1 MRTDRVPP
9 RINAAKPSKPAMT
22 SLTPS
27 PGRPASLPA
36 PNLESSADILA
47 RMERLYPD
55 VIDLALDRVERL
67 LEALGRP
74 QDRLPGVIH
83 VAGTNGKGSVIAFL
97 KAMLEA
103 AGKRVHVF
111 TSPHLVRFHER
122 IALAGPGGAEQI
134 TEDTL
139 RDYLLRVEAANELEP
154 ITFFEITTA
163 AAFLAFAEYPCDH
176 VLLETGLGGR
186 LDATNV
192 IAKPA
197 LTVITPISR
206 DHDRYLGSDVAKIAR
221 EKAGILKAN
230 VPCVVA
236 RQETSALDVIEARAG
251 ELDTPLLVQ
260 GEAWDAFEQ
269 QGRLI
274 FQTDSELLDLPL
286 PRLVGRHQIDN
297 AGTALAAMRA
307 LTGEPITSTALSA
320 GLKSARWPARLQ
332 NLSGSALI
340 AHVAKGSQI
349 WLDGG
354 HNISAAQALARAMAE
369 MEERAPQ
376 PLHLI
381 CGMMSGKDADGF
393 FRHFDGLAQWAATV
407 AVEGR
412 DKSHGADE
420 LALIARGAGLDA
432 YPAGGLVQALEAS
445 RSRAGEPV
453 RILIC
458 GSLYLAGQVLGM
470 LEEENPGA

>member
-1 MRTDRVPP
+1 M
-9 RINAAKPSKPAMT
+9 
-22 SLTPS
+22 
-27 PGRPASLPA
+27 

-74 QDRLPGVIH
+74 QDKLPGVIH

-122 IALAGPGGAEQI
+122 ISLAGPGGAEQI
-134 TEDTL
+134 GEAAL
-139 RDYLLRVEAANELEP
+139 RDYLLRVEAANGSQP

-163 AAFLAFAEYPCDH
+163 AAFLAFSEIPADH

-192 IAKPA
+192 VAKPA

-206 DHDRYLGSDVAKIAR
+206 DHDRYLGSGIGGIAG
-221 EKAGILKAN
+221 EKAGILKAG

-236 RQETSALDVIEARAG
+236 RQETQALDVIEARAG
-251 ELDTPLLVQ
+251 ELDAPLLVHGQ
-260 GEAWDAFEQ
+260 AWDAFEQ
-269 QGRLI
+269 HGRLI
-274 FQTDSELLDLPL
+274 FQTGTELLDLPL

-307 LTGEPITSTALSA
+307 LAGEPAASAALSA
-320 GLKSARWPARLQ
+320 GLKSAQWPARLQ
-332 NLSGSALI
+332 NLTGSALQ
-340 AHVAKGSQI
+340 AHVAKDSQI

-354 HNISAAQALARAMAE
+354 HNISAAEALAHAMAE

-381 CGMMSGKDADGF
+381 CGMMTGKDADGF

-412 DKSHGADE
+412 DKAYGADE
-420 LALIARGAGLDA
+420 LAVIARGAGLDA
-432 YPAGGLVQALEAS
+432 HAAGSLVQALEAS
-445 RSRAGEPV
+445 RMRADGPV

-458 GSLYLAGQVLGM
+458 GSLYLAGQVLAM

>member
-1 MRTDRVPP
+1 
-9 RINAAKPSKPAMT
+9 MT
-22 SLTPS
+22 ALTPS
-27 PGRPASLPA
+27 PGNPDHLPA

-67 LEALGRP
+67 LDTLGRP
-74 QDRLPGVIH
+74 QDKLQGVIH

-103 AGKRVHVF
+103 AESRVHVF

-122 IALAGPGGAEQI
+122 ISLAGPNGAEHI
-134 TEDTL
+134 GEDTL
-139 RDYLLRVEAANELEP
+139 RDYLLRVEAANALEP

-163 AAFLAFAEYPCDH
+163 AAFLAFAEIPADH

-192 IAKPA
+192 VPEPA
-197 LTVITPISR
+197 LSVITPISQ
-206 DHDRYLGSDVAKIAR
+206 DHDRYLGADIGKIAR
-221 EKAGILKAN
+221 EKAGILRTG
-230 VPCVVA
+230 VPCVVS
-236 RQETSALDVIEARAG
+236 RQETPALDVIEARAK
-251 ELDTPLLVQ
+251 ELDAPLLVQ
-260 GEAWDAFEQ
+260 GQAWDAFEQ

-286 PRLVGRHQIDN
+286 PRLIGRHQIDN

-307 LTGEPITSTALSA
+307 LAGGPITSTALSA
-320 GLKSARWPARLQ
+320 GLKSAHWPARLQ
-332 NLSGSALI
+332 NLTGSALQ
-340 AHVAKGSQI
+340 AHVAEDSQI

-354 HNISAAQALARAMAE
+354 HNISAAEALAHAMGE
-369 MEERAPQ
+369 MEERNPQ

-381 CGMMSGKDADGF
+381 CGMMTGKDADGF
-393 FRHFDGLAQWAATV
+393 FRHFDGLAQWAATLAV
-407 AVEGR
+407 AGR
-412 DKSHGADE
+412 DKSYGAGE
-420 LALIARGAGLDA
+420 LAIIARGTGLDA
-432 YPAGGLVQALEAS
+432 HPADGLVQALEAS
-445 RSRAGEPV
+445 SMRAEGPV

-458 GSLYLAGQVLGM
+458 GSLYLSGQVLGM
-470 LEEENPGA
+470 LENENPGA